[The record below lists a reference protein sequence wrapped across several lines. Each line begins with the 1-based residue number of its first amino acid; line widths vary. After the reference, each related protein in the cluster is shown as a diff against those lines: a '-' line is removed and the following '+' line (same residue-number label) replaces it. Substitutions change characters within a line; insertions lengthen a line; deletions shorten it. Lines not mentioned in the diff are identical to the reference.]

1 MLKREGL
8 GPITVSTHLGAVTF
22 DEKGESHDLSDTQ
35 QKSLA
40 DRVPTYTYVE
50 DKPKAKPQAKSQDK
64 EETKEEAKEEA
75 KPKTTT
81 RKAPARKTTTKS
93 TTAKKEETKKDEDEK

>member
-8 GPITVSTHLGAVTF
+8 GAITVSTHLGTINF
-22 DEKGESHDLSDTQ
+22 NEKGESHDLSDNQ

-50 DKPKAKPQAKSQDK
+50 DKPKAKPQAKAEPK
-64 EETKEEAKEEA
+64 EEPKEEA

-81 RKAPARKTTTKS
+81 RKAPARKTATKA
-93 TTAKKEETKKDEDEK
+93 TTAKKEETKEEEEEDEK

>member
-1 MLKREGL
+1 MLKRDGL
-8 GPITVSTHLGAVTF
+8 GAITVSTHLGTINF
-22 DEKGESHDLSDTQ
+22 DEKGESHDLSDNQ

-50 DKPKAKPQAKSQDK
+50 DKPKAKPQAKEEPK
-64 EETKEEAKEEA
+64 EEPKEEA

-81 RKAPARKTTTKS
+81 RKAPARKTATKS
-93 TTAKKEETKKDEDEK
+93 TTAKKEEPKKEDEK

>member
-8 GPITVSTHLGAVTF
+8 GAITVSTHLGTINF
-22 DEKGESHDLSDTQ
+22 NEKGESHDLSDNQ

-50 DKPKAKPQAKSQDK
+50 DKPKAKPQAKEEPK
-64 EETKEEAKEEA
+64 EEPKEEA

-81 RKAPARKTTTKS
+81 RKAPARKTATKS
-93 TTAKKEETKKDEDEK
+93 TTTKKEETKKEDEK

>member
-1 MLKREGL
+1 MLKRDEL
-8 GPITVSTHLGAVTF
+8 GAITVSTHLGTINF
-22 DEKGESHDLSDTQ
+22 DEKGESHDLSDNQ

-50 DKPKAKPQAKSQDK
+50 DKPKAKPQAKEEPK
-64 EETKEEAKEEA
+64 EEPKEEA

-81 RKAPARKTTTKS
+81 RKAPARKTATKS
-93 TTAKKEETKKDEDEK
+93 TTAKKEEPKKEDEK

>member
-1 MLKREGL
+1 MLKRDEL
-8 GPITVSTHLGAVTF
+8 GAITVSTHLGTLNF
-22 DEKGESHDLSDTQ
+22 DEKGESHDLSDNQ

-50 DKPKAKPQAKSQDK
+50 DKPKAKPQAKAEPK
-64 EETKEEAKEEA
+64 EEPKEEA

-81 RKAPARKTTTKS
+81 RKAPARKTATKS
-93 TTAKKEETKKDEDEK
+93 TTAKKEEPKKEDEK

>member
-8 GPITVSTHLGAVTF
+8 GAITVSTHLGTINF
-22 DEKGESHDLSDTQ
+22 NEKGESHDLSDNQ

-50 DKPKAKPQAKSQDK
+50 DKPKAKPQAKAEPK
-64 EETKEEAKEEA
+64 EEPKEEAKL
-75 KPKTTT
+75 KTTT
-81 RKAPARKTTTKS
+81 RKAPARKTATKA
-93 TTAKKEETKKDEDEK
+93 TTAKKEEPKKEDEK

>member
-1 MLKREGL
+1 MLKRDKL
-8 GPITVSTHLGAVTF
+8 GAITVSTHLGTINF
-22 DEKGESHDLSDTQ
+22 DEKGESHDLSDNQ

-50 DKPKAKPQAKSQDK
+50 DKPKAKPQAKEEPK
-64 EETKEEAKEEA
+64 EEPKEEA

-81 RKAPARKTTTKS
+81 RKAPARKTATKS
-93 TTAKKEETKKDEDEK
+93 TTAKKEEPKEEEK

>member
-1 MLKREGL
+1 MLKRDKL
-8 GPITVSTHLGAVTF
+8 GAITVSTHLGTINF
-22 DEKGESHDLSDTQ
+22 DEKGESHDLSDNQ

-50 DKPKAKPQAKSQDK
+50 DKPKAKPQAKAEPK
-64 EETKEEAKEEA
+64 EEPKEEA

-81 RKAPARKTTTKS
+81 RKAPARKTATKS
-93 TTAKKEETKKDEDEK
+93 TTAKKEEPKKEDEK

>member
-8 GPITVSTHLGAVTF
+8 GAITVSTHLGTINF
-22 DEKGESHDLSDTQ
+22 NEKGESHDLSDNQ

-50 DKPKAKPQAKSQDK
+50 DKPKAKPQAKDEPK
-64 EETKEEAKEEA
+64 EEPKEEA

-81 RKAPARKTTTKS
+81 RKAPARKTATKA
-93 TTAKKEETKKDEDEK
+93 TTAKKEEPKKEDEK

>member
-1 MLKREGL
+1 MLKRDKL
-8 GPITVSTHLGAVTF
+8 GAITVSTHLGTINF
-22 DEKGESHDLSDTQ
+22 DEKGESHDLSDNQ

-50 DKPKAKPQAKSQDK
+50 DKTKAKPQAKEEPK
-64 EETKEEAKEEA
+64 EEPKEEA

-81 RKAPARKTTTKS
+81 RKAPARKTATKS
-93 TTAKKEETKKDEDEK
+93 TTAKKEETKKEDEK

>member
-1 MLKREGL
+1 MLKRDGL
-8 GPITVSTHLGAVTF
+8 GAITVSTHLGTLNF
-22 DEKGESHDLSDTQ
+22 DEKGESHDLSDNQ

-50 DKPKAKPQAKSQDK
+50 DKPKAKPQAKEEPK
-64 EETKEEAKEEA
+64 EEPKEED

-81 RKAPARKTTTKS
+81 RKAPARKTATKS
-93 TTAKKEETKKDEDEK
+93 TTAKKEETKKEDEK

>member
-8 GPITVSTHLGAVTF
+8 GAITVSTHLGTINF
-22 DEKGESHDLSDTQ
+22 NEKGESHDLSDNQ

-50 DKPKAKPQAKSQDK
+50 DKPKAKPQAKAEPK
-64 EETKEEAKEEA
+64 EEPKEEA

-81 RKAPARKTTTKS
+81 RKAPARKTATKA
-93 TTAKKEETKKDEDEK
+93 TTAKKEEPKKEDEK

>member
-1 MLKREGL
+1 MLKRDKL
-8 GPITVSTHLGAVTF
+8 GAITVSTHLGTINF
-22 DEKGESHDLSDTQ
+22 DEKGESHDLSDNQ

-50 DKPKAKPQAKSQDK
+50 DKPKAKPQAKEEPK
-64 EETKEEAKEEA
+64 EEPKEEA

-81 RKAPARKTTTKS
+81 RKAPARKTATKS
-93 TTAKKEETKKDEDEK
+93 TTAKKEEPKKEDEK